1 MKRKALSILLATAVA
16 AGSLAGCGGSG
27 SSGGGSGSSGGGS
40 GTENQGEAV
49 SGGEE
54 GKVINIYSW
63 NNEFKERVEAVYSE
77 VAETS
82 KDGTVTTLKD
92 GTEIHWIVNP
102 NQDGVYQQKL
112 DEALLKQADASA
124 DDKVDIFLSE
134 TDYVNKY
141 TDADAD
147 VAMPLK
153 DLGIDPETDLA
164 DQYAFTKVT
173 ASDVNGVQRGSTW
186 QCCPGLLVYRRDI
199 ARDVFGTD
207 DPEAVGEKV
216 KDWDTIKTTAGALKA
231 KGYFTFASYADTFRL
246 YGNSIAE
253 PWVKPGENIIRVDQ
267 QIMNWIS
274 DSKEWL
280 DAGYLDKTVK
290 GQWNAD
296 WNQAMGSASKVFAFL
311 FPAWGIDFTLEPN
324 WDGEMGMWGVTNP
337 PQEYN
342 WGGSYVHAC
351 VGTDNPQ
358 HVKEIILAVTANK
371 ENLLKISKD
380 FSDFTN
386 TQTSMQEAAK
396 DDENFSSDFLGGQN
410 AFKYFA
416 PVAENIVMAPLS
428 SYDQGCVEL
437 IQNSF
442 SDYLQGQVDFDKAK
456 VNFETAILERYPEI
470 TEVQWPN

>member
-1 MKRKALSILLATAVA
+1 MKKRTVSILLAASMA
-16 AGSLAGCGGSG
+16 AGSLTGCGGSNPG
-27 SSGGGSGSSGGGS
+27 S
-40 GTENQGEAV
+40 AA

-63 NNEFKERVEAVYSE
+63 NNEFKERVEAVYPE

-92 GTEIHWIVNP
+92 GTEIHWIINP

-173 ASDVNGVQRGSTW
+173 ASDVNGTQRGSTW

-216 KDWDTIKTTAGALKA
+216 KDWDTMKATAAELKA

-253 PWVKPGENIIRVDQ
+253 PWVKAGENVIRVDQ
-267 QIMNWIS
+267 QIMNWIN

-311 FPAWGIDFTLEPN
+311 FPAWGIDFTLKPN
-324 WDGEMGMWGVTNP
+324 WDGETGMWGVTNP

-351 VGTDNPQ
+351 TGTDNPQ
-358 HVKEIILAVTANK
+358 HVKDIILAVTADK
-371 ENLLKISKD
+371 ENLLKISRD

-386 TQTSMQEAAK
+386 TKTSMQNAAK
-396 DDENFSSDFLGGQN
+396 DDANFSSEFLGGQN

-428 SYDQGCVEL
+428 PYDQGCVEL

-442 SDYLQGQVDFDKAK
+442 SDYLQGQVDFDRAKA
-456 VNFETAILERYPEI
+456 NFETAIIERYPEI
-470 TEVQWPN
+470 TQIQWPE